1 MIQGGDQLNSE
12 VNDLLNDDLETKQAE
27 LEKESQVLQGK
38 ILEKE
43 RDILKLE
50 TEQDKEQLDL
60 LFEMSKVLQQIENK
74 EWVSATIAFKII
86 RSNPGKYSDLF
97 KMKDGKAYI
106 VNKRFKELDHEFF
119 ILKSELN
126 EIK

>member
-1 MIQGGDQLNSE
+1 MNSE

-43 RDILKLE
+43 RNILKLE

>member
-1 MIQGGDQLNSE
+1 MSSE
-12 VNDLLNDDLETKQAE
+12 ASDLHKIGLAAKKVE
-27 LEKESQVLQGK
+27 LEKESETLQGK

-43 RDILKLE
+43 RDILQLE

-60 LFEMSKVLQQIENK
+60 LLEMSEVLQQIENK
-74 EWVSATIAFKII
+74 KWVSATIAFKII

-97 KMKDGKAYI
+97 EMKDGKAYI
-106 VNKRFKELDHEFF
+106 VNKRFKELEHEFF
-119 ILKSELN
+119 IIKGELN

>member
-12 VNDLLNDDLETKQAE
+12 VNDLHNDDLETKQAQ
-27 LEKESQVLQGK
+27 LEKESQVLRGK

-74 EWVSATIAFKII
+74 KWVSATIAFKII
-86 RSNPGKYSDLF
+86 RTNPGKYSDLF
-97 KMKDGKAYI
+97 EMKNGKAYI
-106 VNKRFKELDHEFF
+106 INKRLKELDHEFF
-119 ILKSELN
+119 ILKGELN

>member
-1 MIQGGDQLNSE
+1 MRKLISE
-12 VNDLLNDDLETKQAE
+12 VSDVHKIDLAAKKVE
-27 LEKESQVLQGK
+27 LEKESEILQGK

-43 RDILKLE
+43 RDILRFE

-60 LFEMSKVLQQIENK
+60 LLEMSEVLQQIENMK
-74 EWVSATIAFKII
+74 WVSATIAFKII

-97 KMKDGKAYI
+97 EMKDGKAYI

-119 ILKSELN
+119 IIKGELN
-126 EIK
+126 EI

>member
-1 MIQGGDQLNSE
+1 MSFE
-12 VNDLLNDDLETKQAE
+12 VSDVHNEDLGTKHAE
-27 LEKESQVLQGK
+27 LEKERNSLYSK

-86 RSNPGKYSDLF
+86 RSNPGKYSNLF

-119 ILKSELN
+119 ILKGELN